1 MKIRSVGAEL
11 LYTDRQT
18 DRQKETDVKELEVAF
33 LSFSKAPNKPNI
45 NYMSISLP
53 YLLENY

>member
-1 MKIRSVGAEL
+1 VKIRSVGAEL

-18 DRQKETDVKELEVAF
+18 ERQTDVKELEVAF

-45 NYMSISLP
+45 NYMSKSLP